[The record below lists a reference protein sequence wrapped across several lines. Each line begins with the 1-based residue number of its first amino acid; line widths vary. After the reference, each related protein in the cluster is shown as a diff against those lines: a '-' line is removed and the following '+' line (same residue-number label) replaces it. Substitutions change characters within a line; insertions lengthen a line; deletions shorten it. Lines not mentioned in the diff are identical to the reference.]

1 MDPKSEYDV
10 IMEDEVKIAAVVPTR
25 ANSTRVRHKNTR
37 KFGDSSLLSLTL
49 AKLKQVR
56 SIHKIIVSSNEE
68 ASIRIG
74 ENMGV
79 STVRR
84 AEEFCTSECRPS
96 VWTMELAR
104 QVKSAGC
111 THMLFCHCVCPFM
124 KVETYQK
131 VVDTYSDGHH
141 TCVGTASVLKKFMFQ
156 NGGPL
161 NFEFGDS
168 MPRSQDL
175 EPIYIPTFG
184 AVLVKCDDVIKH
196 CSILQRDTTFIEVDD
211 IEAIDIDTNLDF
223 FLSENLSRHRAA
235 TSELVD
241 VLINHTGTH
250 PKLLDCTIRDGGYET
265 NFEFSPEFVAA
276 AFNACAQHGVDF
288 FEIGFR
294 NTLKCDGKGAWYN
307 VSDEDIDRLWPMLDT
322 NTSTQLAIMVTCGRF
337 TRKDFKPRRESKIQL
352 IRVLVHREDGEYL
365 HLDSAINDCKYL
377 IGIGYEV
384 CLNIANAESLS
395 DEQISQVVHATVDV
409 PQLCI
414 YIADTFG
421 NMCPREVEDILFRFR
436 KIKGSSMQLGFHA
449 HNHCGMAN
457 ANSLIASACGYS
469 MIDSTIGGLG
479 KNAGNASTE
488 YMILSLHPPKSL
500 VTMKS
505 FFELYS
511 NSAFSD
517 HNGRNLLLTISGS
530 LGFHSDYVIEL
541 LHKFENDHVAIFDL
555 LTKLHT
561 HLAESARGKCDSSSD
576 RALLSQLQ
584 ALPA

>member
-1 MDPKSEYDV
+1 MD
-10 IMEDEVKIAAVVPTR
+10 ITLALIR
-25 ANSTRVRHKNTR
+25 
-37 KFGDSSLLSLTL
+37 LLSS
-49 AKLKQVR
+49 R
-56 SIHKIIVSSNEE
+56 IHVS
-68 ASIRIG
+68 
-74 ENMGV
+74 
-79 STVRR
+79 
-84 AEEFCTSECRPS
+84 
-96 VWTMELAR
+96 
-104 QVKSAGC
+104 
-111 THMLFCHCVCPFM
+111 
-124 KVETYQK
+124 
-131 VVDTYSDGHH
+131 
-141 TCVGTASVLKKFMFQ
+141 

-175 EPIYIPTFG
+175 EPIHIPTFG

-322 NTSTQLAIMVTCGRF
+322 NTSSQLAIMVTCGRF

-365 HLDSAINDCKYL
+365 HLDSAVNDCKYL

-436 KIKGSSMQLGFHA
+436 KIKGSSIQLGFHA
-449 HNHCGMAN
+449 HNHCAWQTQTHSCLCLWILHDRLN
-457 ANSLIASACGYS
+457 YWWTRQERWKRKYRVYDTL
-469 MIDSTIGGLG
+469 TP
-479 KNAGNASTE
+479 STE
-488 YMILSLHPPKSL
+488 
-500 VTMKS
+500 
-505 FFELYS
+505 
-511 NSAFSD
+511 
-517 HNGRNLLLTISGS
+517 
-530 LGFHSDYVIEL
+530 VIGYDEVL
-541 LHKFENDHVAIFDL
+541 F
-555 LTKLHT
+555 
-561 HLAESARGKCDSSSD
+561 
-576 RALLSQLQ
+576 RALFQFCIFRSQR
-584 ALPA
+584 A